1 MPSQQLTFPDEEFSV
16 VIHDSGMF
24 TVKEINRLKILQ
36 DVIDRNLRP
45 GQAAEMLGIT
55 PRHCSRLLKRYRQS
69 GPLGMNNQSRGRT
82 GNRLL
87 PASLTDQALNIIR
100 ERYAD
105 FGPTLAREK
114 LAENHG
120 IVLGKET
127 LRRLMIKTGL
137 WVPRKKRAPKIQQ
150 PRYRRACCG
159 ELIQIDGCDH
169 HWFENRAPACTALV
183 YVDDAT
189 SRLMQ
194 LRFVKS
200 ESTFTYFEATR
211 GYLEKHGKPLAL
223 YSDKASVFRI
233 NNKNATGGDGY
244 TQFGRAM
251 HELNIQTICANTSSA
266 KGRVERA
273 HLTLQDRLVKEL
285 RLRGISSVDAAN
297 DFADEFMTDY
307 NRRFGKAPRH
317 DFDVHRPLETDDDLT
332 TFFTWR
338 EPRRVSKSLTVQYD
352 KVLYLIADSE
362 LSRRAIGKYIEV
374 WHYPDGHK
382 ELRLNGAVLP
392 YSTYDRLQ
400 EIDQGAI
407 VDNKRLG
414 RTLEFIKLVQDKRDN
429 NRSQALPAGDGPSR
443 RRRKPTEN
451 KSQRSLNGDDML
463 EALKILQSRS
473 EEIFGTKK

>member
-1 MPSQQLTFPDEEFSV
+1 MA
-16 VIHDSGMF
+16 IHDAGMF
-24 TVKEINRLKILQ
+24 TVREINRLKILQ

-45 GQAAEMLGIT
+45 GQAAKMLGIT
-55 PRHCSRLLKRYRQS
+55 PRHYSRLLQRYRQS

-82 GNRLL
+82 GNRQL
-87 PASLTDQALNIIR
+87 PTSLTELALNIIR
-100 ERYAD
+100 ERYPD

-137 WVPRKKRAPKIQQ
+137 WVPRKQRAPKIQQ

-169 HWFENRAPACTALV
+169 HWFENRAPVCTALV

-233 NNKNATGGDGY
+233 NNKNATGGYGY

-297 DFADEFMTDY
+297 DFADEFMADY
-307 NRRFGKAPRH
+307 NRRFAKAPRL
-317 DFDVHRPLETDDDLT
+317 DFDVHRPLETDDDLVA
-332 TFFTWR
+332 FFTWR

-352 KVLYLIADSE
+352 KVLYLIEDNE
-362 LSRRAIGKYIEV
+362 LSRRAIGKYIDV
-374 WHYPDGHK
+374 WHYPDGRK

-400 EIDQGAI
+400 EIDQGTI

-443 RRRKPTEN
+443 RRRKPTEK

-463 EALKILQSRS
+463 EALKTLQSRS
-473 EEIFGTKK
+473 EEIFGKRK

>member
-1 MPSQQLTFPDEEFSV
+1 MA
-16 VIHDSGMF
+16 IHDTGMF

-137 WVPRKKRAPKIQQ
+137 WVPRKQRAPKIQQ

-332 TFFTWR
+332 AFFTWR

-352 KVLYLIADSE
+352 KVLYLIEDNE

-374 WHYPDGHK
+374 WYYPDGRK
-382 ELRLNGAVLP
+382 ELRLNGVVLP

-400 EIDQGAI
+400 EIDLWAI

-414 RTLEFIKLVQDKRDN
+414 RTLEFIKLIQDKRDN

-443 RRRKPTEN
+443 RSRKPTEK
-451 KSQRSLNGDDML
+451 KSQRSLDEDDML
-463 EALKILQSRS
+463 NTLKTLQSRS
-473 EEIFGTKK
+473 DEIFGTRK

>member
-1 MPSQQLTFPDEEFSV
+1 MTAHTAEFFTLDEV
-16 VIHDSGMF
+16 
-24 TVKEINRLKILQ
+24 NRLKIIQ
-36 DVIDRNLRP
+36 DVVDRRLTTLM
-45 GQAAEMLGIT
+45 AAQRLGISD
-55 PRHCSRLLKRYRQS
+55 RQCRRLLSRYRES
-69 GPLGMNNQSRGRT
+69 GPLGMANRRRGKPSNNQ
-82 GNRLL
+82 L
-87 PASLTDQALNIIR
+87 PDGLARYALSIIR
-100 ERYAD
+100 ERYTD
-105 FGPTLAREK
+105 FGPTLACEK
-114 LAENHG
+114 LAELHD
-120 IVLGKET
+120 VHLSKET
-127 LRRLMIKTGL
+127 VRSLMVKAGL
-137 WVPRKKRAPKIQQ
+137 WIPRKQRAPKIQQ

-273 HLTLQDRLVKEL
+273 HLTLQDRLVK
-285 RLRGISSVDAAN
+285 D
-297 DFADEFMTDY
+297 
-307 NRRFGKAPRH
+307 
-317 DFDVHRPLETDDDLT
+317 
-332 TFFTWR
+332 
-338 EPRRVSKSLTVQYD
+338 
-352 KVLYLIADSE
+352 
-362 LSRRAIGKYIEV
+362 IGKYIEV

-400 EIDQGAI
+400 KIDQGAI

-414 RTLEFIKLVQDKRDN
+414 RTLEFINLVQDKRDN

-443 RRRKPTEN
+443 RRRKPTEK
-451 KSQRSLNGDDML
+451 KSQRSLNGDDTL
-463 EALKILQSRS
+463 EALKTLQTQS
-473 EEIFGTKK
+473 EEIFGTRLSDEK

>member
-1 MPSQQLTFPDEEFSV
+1 MA
-16 VIHDSGMF
+16 IHDTGMF

-45 GQAAEMLGIT
+45 GQAAEMPGIT

-137 WVPRKKRAPKIQQ
+137 WVPRKQRAPKIQQ

-332 TFFTWR
+332 AFFTWR

-352 KVLYLIADSE
+352 KVLYLIEDNE

-374 WHYPDGHK
+374 WHYPDGRK
-382 ELRLNGAVLP
+382 ELRLNGVVLP

-429 NRSQALPAGDGPSR
+429 AY
-443 RRRKPTEN
+443 
-451 KSQRSLNGDDML
+451 SL
-463 EALKILQSRS
+463 A
-473 EEIFGTKK
+473 

>member
-1 MPSQQLTFPDEEFSV
+1 M

>member
-1 MPSQQLTFPDEEFSV
+1 MA
-16 VIHDSGMF
+16 IHDTGMF

-36 DVIDRNLRP
+36 DVIDRN
-45 GQAAEMLGIT
+45 
-55 PRHCSRLLKRYRQS
+55 RQS

-137 WVPRKKRAPKIQQ
+137 WVPRKQRAPKIQQ

-200 ESTFTYFEATR
+200 ESTFTYFKATR
-211 GYLEKHGKPLAL
+211 GYLEKHGNPLAL
-223 YSDKASVFRI
+223 YSD
-233 NNKNATGGDGY
+233 N
-244 TQFGRAM
+244 Q
-251 HELNIQTICANTSSA
+251 
-266 KGRVERA
+266 
-273 HLTLQDRLVKEL
+273 
-285 RLRGISSVDAAN
+285 
-297 DFADEFMTDY
+297 
-307 NRRFGKAPRH
+307 
-317 DFDVHRPLETDDDLT
+317 
-332 TFFTWR
+332 
-338 EPRRVSKSLTVQYD
+338 
-352 KVLYLIADSE
+352 
-362 LSRRAIGKYIEV
+362 
-374 WHYPDGHK
+374 
-382 ELRLNGAVLP
+382 
-392 YSTYDRLQ
+392 
-400 EIDQGAI
+400 
-407 VDNKRLG
+407 
-414 RTLEFIKLVQDKRDN
+414 
-429 NRSQALPAGDGPSR
+429 
-443 RRRKPTEN
+443 
-451 KSQRSLNGDDML
+451 
-463 EALKILQSRS
+463 
-473 EEIFGTKK
+473 

>member
-1 MPSQQLTFPDEEFSV
+1 MSV
-16 VIHDSGMF
+16 HDARIF

-55 PRHCSRLLKRYRQS
+55 PRHCSRLLERYRQS
-69 GPLGMNNQSRGRT
+69 GPLGMNNQSRGRI
-82 GNRLL
+82 GNRQL
-87 PASLTDQALNIIR
+87 PASLTELAMSLIR
-100 ERYAD
+100 ERYPD
-105 FGPTLAREK
+105 FGPTLAQEK

-120 IVLGKET
+120 IILGKET

-137 WVPRKKRAPKIQQ
+137 WVPRKQRAPKIQQ

-169 HWFENRAPACTALV
+169 HWFEDRAPACTALV

-211 GYLEKHGKPLAL
+211 GYLLKHGKPLAL

-297 DFADEFMTDY
+297 DFADEFMADY
-307 NRRFGKAPRH
+307 NRRFAKAPRH
-317 DFDVHRPLETDDDLT
+317 DFDVHRPLEIDDDLAA
-332 TFFTWR
+332 FFTWR

-352 KVLYLIADSE
+352 KVLYLIEDTE
-362 LSRRAIGKYIEV
+362 LSRRAIGRYIEV
-374 WHYPDGHK
+374 WHYPDGRK
-382 ELRLNGAVLP
+382 ELRLNGTALP
-392 YSTYDRLQ
+392 YSTYDRLS

-414 RTLEFIKLVQDKRDN
+414 RTLKFIKLVQDKRDN
-429 NRSQALPAGDGPSR
+429 NRSQAIPAGDGPSR
-443 RRRKPTEN
+443 RRRKSTEK
-451 KSQRSLNGDDML
+451 KSQRTLNGDDML
-463 EALKILQSRS
+463 DALKALQSRS
-473 EEIFGTKK
+473 EQIFGKSK

>member
-1 MPSQQLTFPDEEFSV
+1 MA
-16 VIHDSGMF
+16 IHDTGMF

-45 GQAAEMLGIT
+45 GLAAEMLGIT

-69 GPLGMNNQSRGRT
+69 GPMGMNNQSRGRP

-105 FGPTLAREK
+105 FGPTLTREK

-137 WVPRKKRAPKIQQ
+137 WVPRKQRAPKIQQ

-332 TFFTWR
+332 AFFTWR

-352 KVLYLIADSE
+352 KVLYLIEDNE

-374 WHYPDGHK
+374 WHYPDGRK
-382 ELRLNGAVLP
+382 ELRLNGVVLP

-443 RRRKPTEN
+443 RRRKPTEK
-451 KSQRSLNGDDML
+451 KSQRSLDEGDML
-463 EALKILQSRS
+463 NALKTLQSRS
-473 EEIFGTKK
+473 DEIFGALLNKSDSGRTTL